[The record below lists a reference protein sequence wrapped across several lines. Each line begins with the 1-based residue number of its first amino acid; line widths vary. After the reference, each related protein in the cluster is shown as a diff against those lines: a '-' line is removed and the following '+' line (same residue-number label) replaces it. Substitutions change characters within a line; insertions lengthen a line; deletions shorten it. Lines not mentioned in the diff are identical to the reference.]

1 MLCTEKRLCTNR
13 VKFLLSMLRALLRY
27 IFEPRLNRCSFK
39 RPREN
44 DVKTKRTKMASCR
57 TPEKKSKVLRPSLG
71 SCSPQTPSKIG
82 LRKVQG
88 KNEKDSCCLCC
99 GINLHGAGSTYNLLS
114 HDGLAKKISQ
124 LILQTID
131 VKRQSCRICKS
142 CFRRVECLDKKSS
155 VLNLELECFRSK
167 YNRNCPTGSTP
178 KTDIPSATSNES
190 FVKRLAKTPLSS
202 GQRKRSKVCERL
214 FESGI
219 EDLDPMLMSVSP

>member
-1 MLCTEKRLCTNR
+1 
-13 VKFLLSMLRALLRY
+13 
-27 IFEPRLNRCSFK
+27 
-39 RPREN
+39 
-44 DVKTKRTKMASCR
+44 MASCR
-57 TPEKKSKVLRPSLG
+57 TPEKKSKVLRHPLG
-71 SCSPQTPSKIG
+71 SCSPQTPTKIG

-88 KNEKDSCCLCC
+88 KNEKDSCCPCC

-114 HDGLAKKISQ
+114 HVGLAEKISR

-167 YNRNCPTGSTP
+167 YNQNCPTGSTP

-190 FVKRLAKTPLSS
+190 FIKRLAKTPLSS
-202 GQRKRSKVCERL
+202 DERKRSKVCERL

-219 EDLDPMLMSVSP
+219 EDLDSLLMQVFPLRVENSQDNRGSGSNSLFNSSVEVSYVFN

>member
-1 MLCTEKRLCTNR
+1 
-13 VKFLLSMLRALLRY
+13 
-27 IFEPRLNRCSFK
+27 
-39 RPREN
+39 
-44 DVKTKRTKMASCR
+44 MASCR
-57 TPEKKSKVLRPSLG
+57 TPEKKSKVLRHPLG
-71 SCSPQTPSKIG
+71 SCSPQTPTKIG

-88 KNEKDSCCLCC
+88 ENEKDSCCLCC

-114 HDGLAKKISQ
+114 HVGLAEKISR

-167 YNRNCPTGSTP
+167 YNQNCPTGSAP

-190 FVKRLAKTPLSS
+190 FVKRLANQLNKNA
-202 GQRKRSKVCERL
+202 QKFV
-214 FESGI
+214 
-219 EDLDPMLMSVSP
+219 